1 MEPKVSIIIPV
12 YNVEPFLA
20 RCLDSVVGQTLRG
33 IEIICVDDGSPDRSI
48 DILNRYAAQDDR
60 IRVISQENRGLGGA
74 RNRGFDAATGEFI
87 LFVDSDDWIDPAYC
101 ERLYEAAHPIWE
113 QCHDH
118 PFVRGI
124 GDGSLDLEK
133 FQWFLLQDYLYL
145 FDYARVFAYGVV
157 KARDPGL
164 MRTFSANVDAILGG
178 EMKVHRA
185 YMARLGITEE
195 QVFSVQPALSNLS
208 YTHYMLSCA
217 AAGGP
222 AEIIAAILSCS
233 WSYAEIGTR
242 LAAIPGAADHP
253 FYGEWIRSYAGEDYQ
268 KTNDALVEL
277 MDTLAESCT
286 EAEYQRLEEI
296 FVNCS
301 RYELGFW
308 EMAWTLER

>member
-1 MEPKVSIIIPV
+1 M
-12 YNVEPFLA
+12 
-20 RCLDSVVGQTLRG
+20 RTTQ
-33 IEIICVDDGSPDRSI
+33 
-48 DILNRYAAQDDR
+48 
-60 IRVISQENRGLGGA
+60 
-74 RNRGFDAATGEFI
+74 
-87 LFVDSDDWIDPAYC
+87 
-101 ERLYEAAHPIWE
+101 RLYEAAHPIWE

-133 FQWFLLQDYLYL
+133 FRWVLLQDYLYL

-296 FVNCS
+296 FINCS